1 MVPPACKFAGLPA
14 VAGWLRNVE
23 QHRGEAPSCG
33 AGARTRQELRQS
45 TGGWGGTPSAISV
58 LDFGLRFTAF
68 CRCSVLVKPRTDTSV
83 ALSIV
88 SAAPRLAQIRGKEY
102 FHVIPE
108 PSFRNGGT
116 IHEI

>member
-23 QHRGEAPSCG
+23 QHRSEAPLCG

-58 LDFGLRFTAF
+58 LDFGPRFTAF
-68 CRCSVLVKPRTDTSV
+68 CRCSVLVKPRQTLRLNSLTPGQPPP
-83 ALSIV
+83 L
-88 SAAPRLAQIRGKEY
+88 PPPLAQIRGKEY
-102 FHVIPE
+102 FH
-108 PSFRNGGT
+108 R
-116 IHEI
+116 H